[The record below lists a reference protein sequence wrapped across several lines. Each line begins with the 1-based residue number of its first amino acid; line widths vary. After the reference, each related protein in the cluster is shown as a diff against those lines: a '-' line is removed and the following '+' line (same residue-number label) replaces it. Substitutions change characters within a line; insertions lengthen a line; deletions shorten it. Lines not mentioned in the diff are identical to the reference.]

1 MSSNNVSKKQKED
14 NAKRNRILTFAGLG
28 CAIVQLIASIV
39 LIVMLKTLDVLPFEF
54 KILIDILLVLLCMV
68 TAITQRWIIPGLITK
83 VTSILMTAVLIIGS
97 VYINITNDAIEKIS
111 NTYTKISSMGVY
123 VSSESTVENVDELTG
138 ANFGILG
145 TLEREDT
152 DKTIAMLES
161 EKEMTLNITEY
172 QSPVMLVEALVN
184 AEVEAV
190 IMNSSYLTMV
200 TDMDEYKDYG
210 AKIKCIFTYD
220 IETYIVQ
227 DEESDEDLV
236 ASDDCIT
243 IYISGIDCVGAA
255 NVNRNSDV
263 NILCTINMKTHQVL
277 LLSTPRDFYIPLSI
291 SNGVNDK
298 LTHAGVYG
306 VDVSMDTLEMF
317 YGINIDYYVKVNFT
331 GFVGVIDALG
341 GIDVYS
347 EYDFVAYHGG
357 YSYHKGMNTVNGL
370 EALGFARER
379 YSFPT
384 GDRQRGRN
392 QMEVVKG
399 LLNKLTSTEMLA
411 NYTNVMA
418 SISECIVT
426 DMPQEVISELVKH
439 QVSEMPSWDIQSF
452 SANGKGANEFTYSMP
467 NYATYVMVPDEA
479 VVNQAKTYYQQIHN
493 NEIITIGE

>member
-1 MSSNNVSKKQKED
+1 MSSKNVSKSQKEHI
-14 NAKRNRILTFAGLG
+14 AKRNRILTIAGLG
-28 CAIVQLIASIV
+28 FAFVQLVASIV

-54 KILIDILLVLLCMV
+54 KILIDVLLILLCMV
-68 TAITQRWIIPGLITK
+68 TAITQRWIIPGIITK
-83 VTSILMTAVLIIGS
+83 FTSVLMTAVLIVGS
-97 VYINITNDAIEKIS
+97 VYINITNKAIDKIANS
-111 NTYTKISSMGVY
+111 YTKVSSMGVY
-123 VSSESTVENVDELTG
+123 VSSDSNVENIYDLSG

-152 DKTIAMLES
+152 DKTIVMLET
-161 EKEMTLNITEY
+161 ELEETLVTTEY
-172 QSPVMLVEALVN
+172 QSPVELVEGLVN

-190 IMNSSYLTMV
+190 ILNSSYLTMV
-200 TDMDEYKDYG
+200 TDMEEYKDY
-210 AKIKCIFTYD
+210 ADKVKCIFTYD
-220 IETYIVQ
+220 IETYIVEEDS
-227 DEESDEDLV
+227 DEELIT
-236 ASDDCIT
+236 SDDCIT
-243 IYISGIDCVGAA
+243 IYISGIDSVGAA

-263 NILCTINMKTHQVL
+263 NILCTLNTKTHQVM

-291 SNGVNDK
+291 SNGMNDK

-331 GFVGVIDALG
+331 GFVSVIDALG

-370 EALGFARER
+370 QALGFARER

-392 QMEVVKG
+392 QMEVIKG
-399 LLNKLTSTEMLA
+399 LLNKLTSAEMLA
-411 NYTNVMA
+411 NYNSVMA
-418 SISECIVT
+418 SISECVVT

-439 QVSEMPSWDIQSF
+439 QISEMPSWDIQTF
-452 SANGKGANEFTYSMP
+452 SVNGKGANEFTYSMP
-467 NYATYVMVPDEA
+467 NYATYVMVPDEEI
-479 VVNQAKTYYQQIHN
+479 VNQAKVYLEQIHN